1 MWSQKI
7 VTVCDKCLTE
17 TCLKN
22 VFPCAE
28 RKVGEAG
35 SITDTEEKIARMV
48 PSEIEQLADRD
59 AA

>member
-28 RKVGEAG
+28 RKAGEAG
-35 SITDTEEKIARMV
+35 TITDTEEKIGRMA
-48 PSEIEQLADRD
+48 PSEIEQLAEMN
-59 AA
+59 A